1 MVSVDFRFICD
12 GERKKKEVS
21 RGRLLIMVVVPRLV
35 TPLARPHLGAPKL
48 ILKRLVLLLVF
59 IIESVH
65 KRLCLGSARRRRRH
79 GAMVV
84 VSSMDLLL
92 KCCVELSKRRSL
104 AYGVMDRRQGFGRTS
119 KTTIPP

>member
-12 GERKKKEVS
+12 GERKKGSEPWTNTNYGS
-21 RGRLLIMVVVPRLV
+21 CTRLV

-65 KRLCLGSARRRRRH
+65 KGLCLGNARRRRH
-79 GAMVV
+79 GAGGLVDGSSFEAVMLCRELTVV
-84 VSSMDLLL
+84 PLHTV
-92 KCCVELSKRRSL
+92 
-104 AYGVMDRRQGFGRTS
+104 
-119 KTTIPP
+119 

>member
-65 KRLCLGSARRRRRH
+65 KGLCLGNARRRRH
-79 GAMVV
+79 GAGGLVDGSSFEAVMLCRELTVV
-84 VSSMDLLL
+84 PLHTV
-92 KCCVELSKRRSL
+92 
-104 AYGVMDRRQGFGRTS
+104 
-119 KTTIPP
+119 